1 MIVHSQWR
9 VRAAISVVFFFAMY
23 LVEGQSLSK
32 DSFQKKVSIKGQ
44 NVSFEQVLYQ
54 LSGQTK
60 LYFIYSSN
68 SIELNKSLTLKVD
81 QSPLHEV
88 LDQLAGTMNVT
99 FRREG
104 NYVVVKPATEVKHFD
119 QPEKTFLIQKL
130 QPIAKS
136 ATQMA
141 VVTVDEQPKQYSE
154 IDGRLFIPDHLLKK
168 NLLNCTPEFSGID
181 TSYVQK
187 HFPLKITTP
196 RSGRLLFASF
206 GLIVNEYSGGAE
218 VRVGIPAL
226 YGVANAGVMR
236 EGYLRYGYGFG
247 TSIPIKPG
255 VSLNPI
261 YTLATLNRRQ
271 DYVLDENINLVM
283 PDGLK
288 FKGKHHQMKFLFQVQ
303 LSKRITLHGGPTINL
318 LKASHVYNK
327 GPIFFTHVITSYV
340 PASNYYYEPPTQV
353 RIVRSVY
360 YLPPPDYSTLKSW
373 VGVEGGISYSIKFPG
388 R

>member
-1 MIVHSQWR
+1 MIVLSQWR
-9 VRAAISVVFFFAMY
+9 VKAAISLVFFFAMQ

-44 NVSFEQVLYQ
+44 NISFEKVLHQ

-68 SIELNKSLTLKVD
+68 SIELNKSLTLNMD
-81 QSPLHEV
+81 QSPLNEV
-88 LDQLAGTMNVT
+88 LDQLAETMNVT

-104 NYVVVKPATEVKHFD
+104 NYVVVKAATEVRLAD
-119 QPEKTFLIQKL
+119 QPG
-130 QPIAKS
+130 KS
-136 ATQMA
+136 LLVQNHQAITKSVPQIA
-141 VVTVDEQPKQYSE
+141 VVTVDEQPKKYSE
-154 IDGRLFIPDHLLKK
+154 IDDRLFIPDHLLKK
-168 NLLNCTPEFSGID
+168 NLLNCTSEFTGID
-181 TSYVQK
+181 TSYIQK

-196 RSGRLLFASF
+196 RPGRLLFASF
-206 GLIVNEYSGGAE
+206 GLIANEYSGGAE
-218 VRVGIPAL
+218 VRVGIPSL
-226 YGVANAGVMR
+226 YAVANAGLMR

-261 YTLATLNRRQ
+261 YTFATLTKRQ
-271 DYVLDENINLVM
+271 DYVLDENINLIM

-303 LSKRITLHGGPTINL
+303 LSKRITLHVGPTINL
-318 LKASHVYNK
+318 VKASYVYNK
-327 GPIFFTHVITSYV
+327 GPILFTQVITSYV
-340 PASNYYYEPPTQV
+340 PASNYYYEPPAQV

-373 VGVEGGISYSIKFPG
+373 VGFEGGISYSIKFPG
-388 R
+388 H

>member
-9 VRAAISVVFFFAMY
+9 VRAAISLVFFFAMH

-32 DSFQKKVSIKGQ
+32 DSFQKKVSIEGQ
-44 NVSFEQVLYQ
+44 NISFEKVLHQ

-68 SIELNKSLTLKVD
+68 SIELNKSLTLNLD
-81 QSPLHEV
+81 QSPLYEV
-88 LDQLAGTMNVT
+88 LDLLAGTMNVT

-104 NYVVVKPATEVKHFD
+104 NYVVVKAAAEVKLVD
-119 QPEKTFLIQKL
+119 QPGKSFLVQKL

-136 ATQMA
+136 DPQMA
-141 VVTVDEQPKQYSE
+141 VITVDEEPKKYSE
-154 IDGRLFIPDHLLKK
+154 IDDRLFIPDHLLKK
-168 NLLNCTPEFSGID
+168 NLLNCTSEFSGID
-181 TSYVQK
+181 TSFVQK

-196 RSGRLLFASF
+196 RPGRLLFASF
-206 GLIVNEYSGGAE
+206 GLIANEYSGGAE
-218 VRVGIPAL
+218 VRVGVPSL
-226 YGVANAGVMR
+226 YAVANAGLMR

-247 TSIPIKPG
+247 TSIPIKPR
-255 VSLNPI
+255 VSLNPV
-261 YTLATLNRRQ
+261 YTFATLTKRQ
-271 DYVLDENINLVM
+271 DYVLDGNINLIM

-303 LSKRITLHGGPTINL
+303 LSKRIILHVGPTINL
-318 LKASHVYNK
+318 VKASYVYNK
-327 GPIFFTHVITSYV
+327 GPILFTQVITSYV
-340 PASNYYYEPPTQV
+340 PAPNYYYEPPTQV

-373 VGVEGGISYSIKFPG
+373 VGFEGGISYSIKFPG